1 MRSRTAV
8 TTSFEQRSLS
18 LDHYVSAAWP
28 GVRLSPRG
36 RALRVEPA
44 VFFFSRSSGIMALI
58 LGRKVG
64 MTQLFA
70 EDGTL
75 TGVTVVEA
83 GPCVVTQ
90 VRTRESNGYEAVQLG
105 FEDVRD
111 KLVRK
116 PQRGHF
122 KKADVAP
129 KRFLREE
136 RLTEPAQKQVG
147 DVIAVD
153 AFAVGDL
160 IDVTGTSKGRGFAG
174 TIRRHGFSRGSET
187 HGCMNVRQPG
197 SIGASAY
204 PSRVFKGKRMGGH
217 MGNAR
222 ITTKNLKVMAVDTER
237 NLIFIKGAVPGPPTG
252 FVQVRTARTGARKQ
266 G

>member
-1 MRSRTAV
+1 MT
-8 TTSFEQRSLS
+8 
-18 LDHYVSAAWP
+18 
-28 GVRLSPRG
+28 
-36 RALRVEPA
+36 
-44 VFFFSRSSGIMALI
+44 LI
-58 LGRKVG
+58 LGRKMG

-75 TGVTVVEA
+75 TGVTVIEA
-83 GPCVVTQ
+83 GPCVITQ
-90 VRTRESNGYEAVQLG
+90 VRTRQTDGYEAVQLG

-122 KKADVAP
+122 KKTGVAP

-136 RLTEPAQKQVG
+136 RLEQPADQK
-147 DVIAVD
+147 
-153 AFAVGDL
+153 VGDL
-160 IDVTGTSKGRGFAG
+160 VQVDTFQVGQLVDVVGTTKGRGFAG

-217 MGNAR
+217 MGHAR
-222 ITTKNLKVMAVDTER
+222 HTTKNLRVMAVDPAR
-237 NLIFIKGAVPGPPTG
+237 NLLFVKGAVPGPTNG
-252 FVQVRTARTGARKQ
+252 FVQVRTARTGVQKS
-266 G
+266 